1 MKPYELV
8 AVEFA
13 NSLVAGEFERAHEL
27 LVPTLREELSPAALR
42 AELYGMFEGYAA
54 GPPTDIGFL
63 DEVSF
68 EDWPDKRPGD
78 VGWIY
83 VSIMGP
89 DFVEAVTVIV
99 ASVEDRLAIRSIEW
113 GRP

>member
-1 MKPYELV
+1 MKRYEQLAV
-8 AVEFA
+8 AFA
-13 NSLVAGEFERAHEL
+13 SALVAGDFERAHEL
-27 LVPTLREELSPAALR
+27 MVPTLREELSPAALR

-54 GPPTDIGFL
+54 GPPTDIDFR

-83 VSIMGP
+83 VSIWGP

-99 ASVEDRLAIRSIEW
+99 ASVDGRLAIRSIEW